1 MMMFGVWRTRDG
13 DRLHGGGAFQFERL
27 YVRVT
32 PWRVIL
38 IGAGIGAYLL
48 GLLLYLPAEAA
59 VGKDRQAVGTVWKG
73 EAGLEPGFALA
84 WTVHPLRSIVSLAP
98 AGKVAVRGPETA
110 IEGDALWRA
119 NALVLSQAEGTGSL
133 RLINAMAPGLPF
145 ACDGEMTLNATDLA
159 IGGGRSG
166 QGRLRI
172 GPATCAGAGLITTPL
187 PMAGDLASDADGSSL
202 SLKGPDNS
210 ELLRARLGRDK
221 ALSLTITPA
230 GAVVLPGMTASTLDI
245 R

>member
-38 IGAGIGAYLL
+38 IGAGVGAYLL

-119 NALVLSQAEGTGSL
+119 NALVLSQAEGAGSL